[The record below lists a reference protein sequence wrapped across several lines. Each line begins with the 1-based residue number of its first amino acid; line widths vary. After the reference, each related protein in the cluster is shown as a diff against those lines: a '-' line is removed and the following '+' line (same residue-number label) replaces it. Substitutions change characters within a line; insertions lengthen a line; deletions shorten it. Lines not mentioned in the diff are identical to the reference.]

1 MRVAGHSKWK
11 NIQHR
16 KGRQDARKG
25 KMFHKMAREIYV
37 AARMGDPNPANNQK
51 LRLAIAKAKSENM
64 PNENIERAIKKAAG
78 EDGGQ
83 DYEEVMYEGYGPN
96 GVAILIESLTDNRN
110 RTAADLRHLFSK
122 YGGNLSEAG
131 SVAWM
136 FERKGV
142 LELDVDQLTG
152 EEEEILLLAMENG
165 AEDFEQI
172 GKTIEIMTE
181 PQDLEQVQSALEKEN
196 VPFRTSKITFRP
208 TTKITVDQDYL
219 PKLYTLLEQLEEHDD
234 VQSVYENLE
243 VNEIH

>member
-1 MRVAGHSKWK
+1 MAGHSKWK

-25 KMFHKMAREIYV
+25 KIFHKLAREIYV
-37 AARMGDPNPANNQK
+37 AARMGDPNPANNQR

-83 DYEEVMYEGYGPN
+83 DYEEVIYEGYGPH

-122 YGGNLSEAG
+122 YDGNLSEAG

-142 LELDVDQLTG
+142 LEVDTDHLTG
-152 EEEEILLLAMENG
+152 DEEEILLLAMEHG
-165 AEDFEQI
+165 AEDFEQT
-172 GKTIEIMTE
+172 GKTIAIMTE
-181 PQDLEQVQSALEKEN
+181 PQELERVQDALAAESLTFLSSE
-196 VPFRTSKITFRP
+196 ITFRP
-208 TTKITVDQDYL
+208 TTKIAVDQENL
-219 PKLYTLLEQLEEHDD
+219 SNLYTLLEQLEDHED
-234 VQSVYENLE
+234 VQSVYHNLDID
-243 VNEIH
+243 NR